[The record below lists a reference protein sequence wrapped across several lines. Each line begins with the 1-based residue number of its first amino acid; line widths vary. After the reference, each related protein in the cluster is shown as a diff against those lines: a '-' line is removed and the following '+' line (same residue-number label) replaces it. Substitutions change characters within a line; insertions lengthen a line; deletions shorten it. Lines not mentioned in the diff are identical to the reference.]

1 MKKSLLYLLSLL
13 SLSAAAQQTGQ
24 VNVFLGSSGDHGQ
37 MSPSAS
43 YPFSML
49 SIGPETYPDTH
60 TGYEYLAKEFLGF
73 THNRMEGV
81 GCQGCGG
88 NLLVRPFLGDGPV
101 KADLIK
107 YEEQAS
113 PGYYHVGFTNGINA
127 SFTVYKNSGQHQ
139 YHFPVGKK
147 GLLVDL
153 GHAHV
158 GRFVAEEHTIEGN
171 TVSGWIESKTTCSAG
186 VYRIYYYLETDH
198 PVKWTATKAHE
209 LVAATTDNDLGVRV
223 GLSSVGTSYA
233 KAAITRDAFDVVK
246 RKSEQ
251 DWNNALGHIK
261 VKGDPTREK
270 LFYSLFYRSMQSPYV
285 VSEPDGAYAATDGT
299 LQHTSGKIYNG
310 WAIWDNYRAQLP
322 LLSISFPQEYQ
333 DMITSIAGLYQHG
346 KKDYATLHEPSITVR
361 TEHAIVVLLDAMKK
375 GYQLDFK
382 AIADS
387 VEKEI
392 KNLDYAHPDKTL
404 ESSYDAWA
412 LSEIYYALKDKARG
426 DQYRQQAAEYKKY
439 WQKDFQD
446 LTRRDVDRMQ
456 ARGLYQGTI
465 WQYRWFVPFD
475 LKGLMEL
482 CGGEQAYTSQLDEF
496 FGNDYYCHANQ
507 PDLQVPF
514 MYNVT
519 NRPWKSQAL
528 IHKIAVD
535 TMVQHY
541 FNDNSRGIGSEI
553 DLIYKN
559 QPAAYVRTMDDDAG
573 TMSSWFVLVS
583 TGIFPACVG
592 SPVYYLNVPLFES
605 VEWQWPGGKPFSVH
619 VKNFSDRNVYIREVW
634 LNGKKLDRNWITH
647 SEITNGGKLEI
658 VAGDKPDEK
667 QELGNKWIAEIGG
680 QQ

>member
-1 MKKSLLYLLSLL
+1 MKKSLIYLLSLL
-13 SLSAAAQQTGQ
+13 SLTAVAQQSGQ
-24 VNVFLGSSGDHGQ
+24 VNVFLGSSGDNGQ
-37 MSPSAS
+37 MSPAAS
-43 YPFSML
+43 YPFSMV
-49 SIGPETYPDTH
+49 SIGPETYPSTH
-60 TGYEYLAKEFLGF
+60 TGYEYYAKEFLGF

-113 PGYYHVGFTNGINA
+113 PGYYHVGFTNGIKA
-127 SFTVYKNSGQHQ
+127 SFTVYKNGGLHQ
-139 YHFPVGKK
+139 YTFPEGKK
-147 GLLVDL
+147 GLLLDL
-153 GHAHV
+153 GFAHV

-171 TVSGWIESKTTCSAG
+171 AVSGWVESRTTCSAG
-186 VYRIYYYLETDH
+186 IYRIYYYVEADR
-198 PVKWTATKAHE
+198 PVKWTVTQAHE
-209 LVAATTDNDLGVRV
+209 LIANVTDNNLGLRV

-233 KAAITRDAFDVVK
+233 KAAIAKGPFDVIK
-246 RKSEQ
+246 GKSEKE
-251 DWNNALGHIK
+251 WNDMLGHIK
-261 VKGDPTREK
+261 VKGDPAREK
-270 LFYSLFYRSMQSPYV
+270 LFYSLFYRSIQSPYV
-285 VSEPDGAYAATDGT
+285 ISEPDGAYAATNGT
-299 LQHTSGKIYNG
+299 LQHTNSKMYNG

-322 LLSISFPQEYQ
+322 LLSIAFPQEYQ
-333 DMITSIAGLYQHG
+333 DMTTSIAGLYAHG

-361 TEHAIVVLLDAMKK
+361 TEHAVVVLLDALKK
-375 GYQLDFK
+375 GYKLDFK

-392 KNLDYAHPDKTL
+392 KGLDYAHPDKAL

-412 LSEIYYALKDKARG
+412 LAELYYAQKDKTRG
-426 DQYRQQAAEYKKY
+426 DLYKAQAADYKKY

-446 LTRRDVDRMQ
+446 LTKRDVDRMQ

-482 CGGEQAYTSQLDEF
+482 CGGEQAYLSQLDEF
-496 FGNDYYCHANQ
+496 FDNDYYCHANQ
-507 PDLQVPF
+507 PDLQAPF

-519 NRPWKSQAL
+519 NQPWKSQAL

-553 DLIYKN
+553 GPIYKN
-559 QPAAYVRTMDDDAG
+559 QPNAYVRTMDDDAG

-583 TGIFPACVG
+583 TGIFPACIG

-605 VEWQWPGGKPFSVH
+605 VEWQWPGAKPFSVQ
-619 VKNFSDRNVYIREVW
+619 VKNFGPKNVYIKEVW

-647 SEITNGGKLEI
+647 TEIAKGGKLEI
-658 VAGDKPDEK
+658 VASDKPDM
-667 QELGNKWIAEIGG
+667 QQGLGNKWIADITL
-680 QQ
+680 Q

>member
-1 MKKSLLYLLSLL
+1 MKKSLIYLLSLL
-13 SLSAAAQQTGQ
+13 SLSAVAQQTSQ
-24 VNVFLGSSGDHGQ
+24 VNVFLGSSGDNGQ
-37 MSPSAS
+37 MSPAAS

-49 SIGPETYPDTH
+49 SIGPETYPSTH
-60 TGYEYLAKEFLGF
+60 TGYEYYAKEFLGF

-113 PGYYHVGFTNGINA
+113 PGYYHVGFTNGIKA
-127 SFTVYKNSGQHQ
+127 SFTVYKNGGLHQ
-139 YHFPVGKK
+139 YTFPEGKK
-147 GLLVDL
+147 GLLLDL
-153 GHAHV
+153 AYAHV

-171 TVSGWIESKTTCSAG
+171 AVSGWVESRTTCSAG
-186 VYRIYYYLETDH
+186 IYRIYYYVETDR
-198 PVKWTATKAHE
+198 PVKWTSTKAHE
-209 LVAATTDNDLGVRV
+209 LVANVTDGQLGFRI

-233 KAAITRDAFDVVK
+233 KAAITKDGFEAVK
-246 RKSEQ
+246 AQSSRE
-251 DWNNALGHIK
+251 WNNMLGHIK
-261 VKGDPTREK
+261 VKGDPEREK
-270 LFYSLFYRSMQSPYV
+270 LFYSLFYRSIQSPYV
-285 VSEPDGAYAATDGT
+285 VSEPDGAYAATNGT
-299 LQHTSGKIYNG
+299 LQHTKSKVYNG

-322 LLSISFPQEYQ
+322 LLSIAYPQEYQ
-333 DMITSIAGLYQHG
+333 DMMHSIAGLYKHG
-346 KKDYATLHEPSITVR
+346 KKDFATLHEPSITVR
-361 TEHAIVVLLDAMKK
+361 TEHAIVVLLDALKK
-375 GYQLDFK
+375 GYKLDFK

-392 KNLDYAHPDKTL
+392 KTLDYAHPDKAL

-412 LSEIYYALKDKARG
+412 LSEIYYAEKDKARG
-426 DQYRQQAAEYKKY
+426 DQYKKQAADYKKY

-446 LTRRDVDRMQ
+446 LTKHDVDRMQ

-482 CGGEQAYTSQLDEF
+482 CGGEAAYVSQLDEF

-507 PDLQVPF
+507 PDLQAPF

-519 NRPWKSQAL
+519 DQPWKSQAL

-559 QPAAYVRTMDDDAG
+559 QPKAYVRTMDDDAG

-583 TGIFPACVG
+583 TGIFPACIG

-605 VEWQWPGGKPFSVH
+605 VEWQWPGAKPFSVQ
-619 VKNFSDRNVYIREVW
+619 VKNFGPKNVYIQEVW
-634 LNGKKLDRNWITH
+634 LNGKKVDRNWITH
-647 SEITNGGKLEI
+647 SEIVKGGKLEI
-658 VAGDKPDEK
+658 VAGDKPNL
-667 QELGNKWIAEIGG
+667 QQGLNNKWIAELNG
-680 QQ
+680 Q

>member
-1 MKKSLLYLLSLL
+1 MKKSLIYLLSLL
-13 SLSAAAQQTGQ
+13 SFTAVAQQSGQ

-49 SIGPETYPDTH
+49 SIGPETYPATH
-60 TGYEYLAKEFLGF
+60 TGYEYYAKEFLGF

-88 NLLVRPFLGDGPV
+88 NLLVRPFLGEGPV

-113 PGYYHVGFTNGINA
+113 PGYYHVGFTNGIKA
-127 SFTVYKNSGQHQ
+127 SFTVYKNGGLHQ
-139 YHFPVGKK
+139 YSFPEGKK
-147 GLLVDL
+147 GLLLDL
-153 GHAHV
+153 GFAHV

-171 TVSGWIESKTTCSAG
+171 TVSGWVESRTTCSAG
-186 VYRIYYYLETDH
+186 IYRIYYYVETDR
-198 PVKWTATKAHE
+198 PVKWISTKAHE
-209 LVAATTDNDLGVRV
+209 LVANVTSNNLGVRV
-223 GLSSVGTSYA
+223 GLSSVGITYA
-233 KAAITRDAFDVVK
+233 KAAITKEAFDAVK
-246 RKSEQ
+246 DKSAKE
-251 DWNNALGHIK
+251 WNDMLGHIK
-261 VKGDPTREK
+261 VKGDPEREK

-299 LQHTSGKIYNG
+299 LQHTSSKMYNG

-322 LLSISFPQEYQ
+322 LLSIAFPAEYQ
-333 DMITSIAGLYQHG
+333 DMTNSIAALYRHG

-361 TEHAIVVLLDAMKK
+361 TEHALVVLLDALKK
-375 GYQLDFK
+375 GYTLDFK
-382 AIADS
+382 AIQDS

-392 KNLDYAHPDKTL
+392 KGLDYAHPDKAL

-412 LSEIYYALKDKARG
+412 LSEIYYARKDKAHG
-426 DQYRQQAAEYKKY
+426 DQYKQQAADYKKY
-439 WQKDFQD
+439 WLKDFQD
-446 LTRRDVDRMQ
+446 LTKHDVDRMQ

-475 LKGLMEL
+475 LKGLMAL
-482 CGGEQAYTSQLDEF
+482 CGGEQAYLSQLDEF
-496 FGNDYYCHANQ
+496 FGDDYYCHANQ
-507 PDLQVPF
+507 PDLQAPF

-519 NRPWKSQAL
+519 NQPWKSQAL

-583 TGIFPACVG
+583 TGIFPACIG

-605 VEWQWPGGKPFSVH
+605 VEWQWPGAKPFSVQ
-619 VKNFSDRNVYIREVW
+619 VKNFGPKNVYIHEVW

-647 SEITNGGKLEI
+647 QEIVQGGKLEI
-658 VAGDKPDEK
+658 VAGDKPDL
-667 QELGNKWIAEIGG
+667 QQGLGNKWITDITR
-680 QQ
+680 Q

>member
-1 MKKSLLYLLSLL
+1 MKKSLIYLLGLL

-37 MSPSAS
+37 MSPAAC

-127 SFTVYKNSGQHQ
+127 SFTVYKNGGLHQ
-139 YHFPVGKK
+139 YHFPAGKK

-158 GRFVAEEHTIEGN
+158 GRFVAEEHAIDGN
-171 TVSGWIESKTTCSAG
+171 AVSGWIESKTTCSAG

-198 PVKWTATKAHE
+198 PVKWTATQAHE
-209 LVAATTDNDLGVRV
+209 LVATTTDNDLGVRV

-246 RKSEQ
+246 RQSEQ
-251 DWNNALGHIK
+251 DWNKALGHIK
-261 VKGDPTREK
+261 VKGDPAREK
-270 LFYSLFYRSMQSPYV
+270 LFYSLFYRSIQSPYV
-285 VSEPDGAYAATDGT
+285 VSAPDGAYIATDGT
-299 LQHTSGKIYNG
+299 LQHTSTKIYNG
-310 WAIWDNYRAQLP
+310 WAIWDNYRTQLP
-322 LLSISFPQEYQ
+322 LLSIAFPQEYQ
-333 DMITSIAGLYQHG
+333 DMTTSVAGLYRHG

-375 GYQLDFK
+375 GYKLDFK

-392 KNLDYAHPDKTL
+392 KNLDYAHPDKAL

-412 LSEIYYALKDKARG
+412 LSEIYYAFKDNARG

-446 LTRRDVDRMQ
+446 LTRKDVDRMQ

-482 CGGEQAYTSQLDEF
+482 CGGEQAYISQLDEF

-519 NRPWKSQAL
+519 SQPWKSQAL
-528 IHKIAVD
+528 VHKIAVD

-553 DLIYKN
+553 DVIYKN

-583 TGIFPACVG
+583 TGVFPACIG
-592 SPVYYLNVPLFES
+592 SPIYYLNVPLFES
-605 VEWQWPGGKPFSVH
+605 VEWQWPGAKPFSVH
-619 VKNFSDRNVYIREVW
+619 VKNFGDCNVYIREVW

-647 SEITNGGKLEI
+647 AEISNGGKLEI
-658 VAGDKPDEK
+658 VATGKPAEE
-667 QELGNKWIAEIGG
+667 QGPGNKWISAIGS

>member
-1 MKKSLLYLLSLL
+1 MKKSLIYLLSLL
-13 SLSAAAQQTGQ
+13 SLTAVAQQSGQ
-24 VNVFLGSSGDHGQ
+24 VNVFLGSSGDNGQ
-37 MSPSAS
+37 MSPAAS
-43 YPFSML
+43 YPFSMV
-49 SIGPETYPDTH
+49 SIGPETYPSTH
-60 TGYEYLAKEFLGF
+60 TGYEYYAKEFLGF

-113 PGYYHVGFTNGINA
+113 PGYYHVGFTNGIKA
-127 SFTVYKNSGQHQ
+127 SFTVYKNAGLHQ
-139 YHFPVGKK
+139 YTFPEGKK
-147 GLLVDL
+147 GLLLDL
-153 GHAHV
+153 GFAHV

-171 TVSGWIESKTTCSAG
+171 AVSGWVESKTTCSAG
-186 VYRIYYYLETDH
+186 TYRIYYYVETDR
-198 PVKWTATKAHE
+198 PVKWTSSNAHE
-209 LVAATTDNDLGVRV
+209 LVATVTDNKLGVRV

-233 KAAITRDAFDVVK
+233 KAAISKEAFDVVK
-246 RKSEQ
+246 GKSEK
-251 DWNNALGHIK
+251 DWNDMLGHIK
-261 VKGDPTREK
+261 VKGDPAREK
-270 LFYSLFYRSMQSPYV
+270 LFYSLFYRSIQSPYV
-285 VSEPDGAYAATDGT
+285 VSENDGAYAATDGS
-299 LQHTSGKIYNG
+299 LQHTKSKIYNG

-322 LLSISFPQEYQ
+322 LLSIAFPNEYQ
-333 DMITSIAGLYQHG
+333 DMTTSIAGLYAHG

-361 TEHAIVVLLDAMKK
+361 TEHAVVVLLDALKK
-375 GYQLDFK
+375 GYKLDFN

-387 VEKEI
+387 VEKEV
-392 KNLDYAHPDKTL
+392 KGLDYAHPDKAL

-412 LSEIYYALKDKARG
+412 LAELYYAQQDKTHG
-426 DQYRQQAAEYKKY
+426 DQYKAQAADYKKY
-439 WQKDFQD
+439 WVKDFQD
-446 LTRRDVDRMQ
+446 LTKRDVDRMQ

-475 LKGLMEL
+475 LKGLIEL
-482 CGGEQAYTSQLDEF
+482 CGGEQAYLSQLDEF
-496 FGNDYYCHANQ
+496 FDNDYYCHANQ
-507 PDLQVPF
+507 PDLQAPF

-519 NRPWKSQAL
+519 NQPWKSQAL

-553 DLIYKN
+553 GPIYKN

-583 TGIFPACVG
+583 TGIFPACIG

-605 VEWQWPGGKPFSVH
+605 VEWQWPGAKPFSVQ
-619 VKNFSDRNVYIREVW
+619 VKNFGVKNVYIKEVW

-647 SEITNGGKLEI
+647 SEIAKGGKLEI
-658 VAGDKPDEK
+658 VASDKPD
-667 QELGNKWIAEIGG
+667 QQHGLSNKWIADITR
-680 QQ
+680 Q